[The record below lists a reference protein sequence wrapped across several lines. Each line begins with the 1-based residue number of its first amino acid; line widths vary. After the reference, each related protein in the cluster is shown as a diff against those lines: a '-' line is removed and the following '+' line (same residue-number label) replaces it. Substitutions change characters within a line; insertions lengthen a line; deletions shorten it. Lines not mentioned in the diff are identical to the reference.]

1 MKKPDIDQLIKDV
14 QNKDSI
20 AIKIVKTALNQY
32 YDDIK
37 INNNNNN
44 LIIEIKNIL
53 LKLNEDI
60 WSSMADSTLYNQ
72 RIHAV
77 YIRLN
82 KVIELILEKYE
93 GE

>member
-37 INNNNNN
+37 INNNNN

-53 LKLNEDI
+53 VKLKEDI

-77 YIRLN
+77 YTRLN

-93 GE
+93 SE